1 MAFGA
6 EDGDGATLSP
16 SPTRGQLR
24 QEQEQ
29 RAAAAADAGQKPFK
43 GIRMRRWGRWVSEIR
58 IPRSRTRIWLGSYD
72 TPEKAARAYDAALYC
87 LHGVRGRFNFPDEKR
102 PGFPEE
108 LRLALS
114 KSDIKAIAARFASSS
129 PLPSP
134 QGSGHLPPSSPA
146 VSAPHRPA
154 FAGRWPSEESG
165 LIPKVTYDDDV
176 VNPSMGVDCGSPP
189 FGLDDFLL
197 RDPSAS
203 GTWDLL

>member
-6 EDGDGATLSP
+6 EGGEGTTLSS
-16 SPTRGQLR
+16 SPMRGQLR

-29 RAAAAADAGQKPFK
+29 RATAADAGQKPFK
-43 GIRMRRWGRWVSEIR
+43 GIRMRRWGRWDMV
-58 IPRSRTRIWLGSYD
+58 GSYD

-129 PLPSP
+129 SPSP

-154 FAGRWPSEESG
+154 AAGRWPSEESE
-165 LIPKVTYDDDV
+165 LIPRSDTTTTSRTRQWMLTVGRLL
-176 VNPSMGVDCGSPP
+176 SGW
-189 FGLDDFLL
+189 DFLL